1 MNVRDLEY
9 LVALS
14 EYKHFRRAA
23 EACKVSQPTLSGQ
36 IRKLEEELNTQL
48 LERTS
53 RKVLFTESGLQ
64 LVEQARQVLREI
76 KQFKD
81 MASMQTKEMT
91 GPLHIGVI
99 PTLGPS
105 LMPYIATTIQQEFP
119 KIELFL
125 HEAKTAKL
133 AELLEMGKI
142 DCAILPMV
150 AEVDSFIAVP
160 MFEERM
166 YLAVPARD
174 PLAKEKVFSMPN
186 LQGKELLMLEDGHC
200 LRDKTIGYCFAA
212 GATENRHYQATSL
225 ETLRNMVAAGLGITL
240 MPELAIPNSCDA
252 QIKYIPC
259 VDPIPTRRI
268 DLVYRPGSPLRQR
281 YERIAKAVTQHVLP
295 VLEKLHATDE

>member
-9 LVALS
+9 LVALA

-36 IRKLEEELNTQL
+36 IRKLEDELNTRL

-53 RKVLFTESGLQ
+53 RKVVFTESGLL

-81 MASMQTKEMT
+81 MASMQTKEMA

-105 LMPYIATTIQQEFP
+105 LMPYITATIAQEFP
-119 KIELFL
+119 KIDLFL
-125 HEAKTAKL
+125 HEAQTAKL
-133 AELLEMGKI
+133 VELLENGKI
-142 DCAILPMV
+142 DCAILQMV
-150 AEVDSFIAVP
+150 AEVESFISVP
-160 MFEERM
+160 MFEERLC
-166 YLAVPARD
+166 LAVPATN
-174 PLAKEKVFSMPN
+174 PLAKESVFEMPN

-225 ETLRNMVAAGLGITL
+225 ETIRNMVAAGFGITL

-252 QIKYIPC
+252 DIKYIPC
-259 VDPIPTRRI
+259 INPIPTRQI
-268 DLVYRPGSPLRQR
+268 NLVYRPGSPLRQR
-281 YERIAKAVTQHVLP
+281 YERIADAVTKRMLP
-295 VLEKLHATDE
+295 VLDNLHKK